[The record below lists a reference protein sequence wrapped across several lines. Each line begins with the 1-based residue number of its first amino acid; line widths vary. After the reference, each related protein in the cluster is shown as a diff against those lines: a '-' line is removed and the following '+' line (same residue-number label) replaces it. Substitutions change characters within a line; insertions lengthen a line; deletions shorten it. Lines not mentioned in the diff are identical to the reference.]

1 MFKGYF
7 ISGNDTNVGKTIVSS
22 ILVNKLEAQYFK
34 PIQCGKNEFSETD
47 SDVVKKFCPNAEIIP
62 EAYFFKDPVS
72 PNIASKKEKRKICLK
87 KILEIKKMHM
97 EREIIIEGAGGLQVP
112 INNKYFVSD
121 LAKKIDLPLILV
133 CRTTLGTINHSLLSI
148 ELIKI
153 KKINFKGLVFVG
165 KNIGKTIK
173 TIEFFG
179 KKILGQKINILGKIP
194 FKKKISS
201 KEIKNFG
208 KLLKINTWKK

>member
-72 PNIASKKEKRKICLK
+72 PNIASKISNEL
-87 KILEIKKMHM
+87 
-97 EREIIIEGAGGLQVP
+97 
-112 INNKYFVSD
+112 INN
-121 LAKKIDLPLILV
+121 L
-133 CRTTLGTINHSLLSI
+133 
-148 ELIKI
+148 EE
-153 KKINFKGLVFVG
+153 KGV
-165 KNIGKTIK
+165 KNISDIIGN
-173 TIEFFG
+173 
-179 KKILGQKINILGKIP
+179 QK
-194 FKKKISS
+194 
-201 KEIKNFG
+201 
-208 KLLKINTWKK
+208 